1 MKSLKIIAFL
11 LFIAAGTA
19 SAQNRNNAKCP
30 FQFLYHFGDAISD
43 TGNSV
48 RVQPSGPLLPP
59 TRDPYGVTF
68 PGSPTGRWSDGRVDI
83 DYVAEAVGLPNIV
96 PYLSTNASRS
106 IDGVIFSVAGST
118 ALNTSFFE
126 SRGIAIPPYNTPLD
140 TQLTWFRS
148 YLQSNCTNQ
157 TECAKRQP
165 SNSAVLFEFS
175 ELNDIGYALVQ
186 GKSIQEVTNYVPLL
200 VDAQIKAAREAIGL
214 GATRVVYTTAAPL
227 GCYPYILTALTTND
241 TSAYDGLGCL
251 TAVNNVAVKFNN
263 NLTASFLAL
272 KAEFPTVNILSADY
286 YATVRGLITLKTP
299 LSSGR
304 RNPALRTC
312 CGVGGSYNYDSSRL
326 CGSPNVTAC
335 PNPNNSIYW
344 DGLHFTQ
351 RVYRNVIGIQ
361 IIPAL
366 LLLKCRLI

>member
-1 MKSLKIIAFL
+1 MKSIKIIAFL
-11 LFIAAGTA
+11 LLIVAGTA
-19 SAQNRNNAKCP
+19 SAQNRNNTKCP

-48 RVQPSGPLLPP
+48 RVLPLLPP
-59 TRDPYGVTF
+59 TRSPYGVTF
-68 PGSPTGRWSDGRVDI
+68 PGSPTGRWSNGRVDV
-83 DYVAEAVGLPNIV
+83 DYVADAVGLPNIV
-96 PYLSTNASRS
+96 PYLSMYDSRS
-106 IDGVIFSVAGST
+106 YDGVIFSVAGST

-126 SRGIAIPPYNTPLD
+126 SGGISTPPYDIPLD
-140 TQLTWFRS
+140 TQLNWFRS
-148 YLQSNCTNQ
+148 YLQSNCANQ

-200 VDAQIKAAREAIGL
+200 VEAQINAAREVIKL

-251 TAVNNVAVKFNN
+251 RAVNSIAVKFNA

-272 KAEFPTVNILSADY
+272 KVEFPSVNILPADY
-286 YATVRGLITLKTP
+286 YATLRVPINFKTP
-299 LSSGR
+299 ILGSR
-304 RNPALRTC
+304 LRNPALRSC
-312 CGVGGSYNYDSSRL
+312 CGVGGSYNYDNNRL

-335 PNPNNSIYW
+335 SNPNNSIYW

-351 RVYRNVIGIQ
+351 QVYRSVIGIQ
-361 IIPAL
+361 VLPAL
-366 LLLKCRLI
+366 LLLGCRPI